1 MEERHGC
8 TVREAASV
16 SLALAEALGSCEGE
30 AARETVPLLGLPLG
44 VAEAVLQL
52 VRVGLPVPVA
62 EGVSVEE
69 TVVEVL
75 AV

>member
-1 MEERHGC
+1 MDSTC
-8 TVREAASV
+8 AAP
-16 SLALAEALGSCEGE
+16 AATEKGQGAEALGSCEGE